1 MGSLRRLF
9 CCKEMLRKEQIIGDI
24 PSDETIYRRTFQIAW
39 PSMMES
45 VLISLI
51 GAVDLIMVGGI
62 GADAIAAVGICN
74 QPKFIILAVIMSLN
88 VGVTVIVS
96 RRKGQKDT
104 DSANRCLRQSILL
117 TAGTSFLLSLV
128 GFFFARDI
136 LILAGALPGYVDLA
150 VIYFQILMVGNFF
163 NCISMTI
170 NAAQRGCGNTKISM
184 RTNLAANGLNLFFN
198 YLLINGIGIF
208 PQMGVAGA
216 ALATSI
222 GNVAACIM
230 SICSVFH
237 KGEFLYIQ
245 RNQDWRFDRRTLSDL
260 YRISSSAFVEQVF
273 MRIGFFTYA
282 KTVAALGMIEFA
294 THQVC
299 MNIMTISFSVG
310 DGLSIATSSLVGQS
324 LGERRSDMAI
334 LYSKATRRIGML
346 LGFLLGVFMCIFR
359 VPIIAL
365 FSDEGAI
372 IQMGSQIMFVIA
384 VTMMFQITQVITF
397 GSLRG
402 AGDVK
407 YTALISLISVT
418 VIRPILTWLFCFPFA
433 WGLMGAWISLFLDQ
447 LIRYALSHLRFHKGE
462 WVYIQV

>member
-1 MGSLRRLF
+1 MKFLKRLIS
-9 CCKEMLRKEQIIGDI
+9 CQNLLHEDQILGEIPKDFDI
-24 PSDETIYRRTFQIAW
+24 YKRTFQIAW

-45 VLISLI
+45 ILISLI

-88 VGVTVIVS
+88 IGVTVIIS
-96 RRKGQKDT
+96 RRKGQQDKE
-104 DSANRCLRQSILL
+104 SANRCLRQSIMLS
-117 TAGTSFLLSLV
+117 AGASFLLSLA
-128 GFFFARDI
+128 GFFFAKDI
-136 LILAGALPGYVDLA
+136 LILAGALPEYINLA
-150 VIYFQILMVGNFF
+150 IIYFQILMIGNFF

-184 RTNLAANGLNLFFN
+184 RTNLVANGLNLCFD
-198 YLLINGIGIF
+198 YLLINGIAFF

-216 ALATSI
+216 ATATLI
-222 GNVAACIM
+222 GNIIACIM
-230 SICSVFH
+230 SIRSILY
-237 KGEFLYIQ
+237 KEEFLHIKRQ
-245 RNQDWRFDRRTLSDL
+245 QDWHFDRKTLSDL

-282 KTVAALGMIEFA
+282 KTVAALGMVEFA

-334 LYSKATRRIGML
+334 VYSKTTRRIGML
-346 LGFLLGVFMCIFR
+346 IGMILGIFMCIFR
-359 VPIIAL
+359 VQIISL
-365 FSDEGAI
+365 FSNDAVIIEMGA
-372 IQMGSQIMFVIA
+372 QIMFIIA
-384 VTMMFQITQVITF
+384 FTMIFQITQVITF

-407 YTALISLISVT
+407 YTAFISLISVT
-418 VIRPILTWLFCFPFA
+418 FIRPVLTLMLCFPFA
-433 WGLMGAWISLFLDQ
+433 WGLIGAWISLFLDQ
-447 LIRYALSHLRFHKGE
+447 FIRFSLSHLRFRKGE